1 MTREQAIETLRSESK
16 TFEAA
21 DALET
26 LLRDP
31 TCPLEDVMLG
41 LDHEGFIA
49 EQAAFALYARTKTPL
64 PDDSSLFI
72 TDRQEW
78 QRRIE
83 ASGENTHRTKTASG
97 HRPESRPA

>member
-1 MTREQAIETLRSESK
+1 MTREQALETLRNGSE

-21 DALET
+21 DALAT

-64 PDDSSLFI
+64 PGDSSSLI
-72 TDRQEW
+72 TDRHEW

-83 ASGENTHRTKTASG
+83 ATGENAHRTRTASG
-97 HRPESRPA
+97 HRPESRSA

>member
-1 MTREQAIETLRSESK
+1 MTREQAIETLRSESE
-16 TFEAA
+16 TFDAA

-26 LLRDP
+26 LLRDS

-49 EQAAFALYARTKTPL
+49 EQTAFALYARTNTPL
-64 PDDSSLFI
+64 PDDSSSLI

-83 ASGENTHRTKTASG
+83 SSGKKTHRTKTAFG
-97 HRPESRPA
+97 HRPESHPA